1 MWVTREDLRAEQ
13 RDVIVSGI
21 AGAIFCASVLAAGSS
36 LLRRYF
42 TFPSDFE
49 GALAFVLR
57 ADLFV
62 ALWVVVAIRM
72 VSRIRFRSSADN
84 AGSAFSAPS
93 EQLRVPAAFLQNTL
107 EQAFI
112 AIVAH
117 LVLATFIVGPA
128 LSLVPPAILLFA
140 IGRIAFLRGYPK
152 GAASRAFG
160 MVLTMFPTILAY
172 LWAIALIV
180 AELVP

>member
-13 RDVIVSGI
+13 REVIVSGI
-21 AGAIFCASVLAAGSS
+21 AGAIFCASILAAGSS
-36 LLRRYF
+36 LLRRFF
-42 TFPSDFE
+42 TFPGDFD

-57 ADLFV
+57 ADLFI

-84 AGSAFSAPS
+84 AGSAFSPPS
-93 EQLRVPAAFLQNTL
+93 AQLRVPAAFLQNTL

-117 LVLATFIVGPA
+117 LALATLIAGSP
-128 LSLVPPAILLFA
+128 LSLVPPAVLLFA

-152 GAASRAFG
+152 GAGGRAFG

-172 LWAIALIV
+172 LWAIALIGT
-180 AELVP
+180 ELVP

>member
-13 RDVIVSGI
+13 REVIVSGI
-21 AGAIFCASVLAAGSS
+21 AGAIFCASILAAGSS
-36 LLRRYF
+36 LLRRFF
-42 TFPSDFE
+42 TFPGDFE
-49 GALAFVLR
+49 GALGFVLR
-57 ADLFV
+57 ADLFI

-84 AGSAFSAPS
+84 AGSAFSPPS
-93 EQLRVPAAFLQNTL
+93 AQLRVPAAFLQNTL

-117 LVLATFIVGPA
+117 LALATLIAGSP
-128 LSLVPPAILLFA
+128 LSLVPPAVLLFA

-152 GAASRAFG
+152 GAGGRAFG

-172 LWAIALIV
+172 LWAIALIGT
-180 AELVP
+180 ELVP

>member
-13 RDVIVSGI
+13 REVIVSAI

-42 TFPSDFE
+42 TFPNDFG

-57 ADLFV
+57 ADLFI

-84 AGSAFSAPS
+84 AGSAFSTPS
-93 EQLRVPAAFLQNTL
+93 PQLRIPAAFLQNTL

-112 AIVAH
+112 AVVAH
-117 LVLATFIVGPA
+117 LALATLVAGPA
-128 LSLVPPAILLFA
+128 LSLAPPAVLLFA
-140 IGRIAFLRGYPK
+140 VGRVAFLRGYPK
-152 GAASRAFG
+152 GAGGRAFG

-172 LWAIALIV
+172 LWAVALIG
-180 AELVP
+180 AELIP

>member
-13 RDVIVSGI
+13 REVIVSAI
-21 AGAIFCASVLAAGSS
+21 AGAIVCVSVLAAGSL
-36 LLRRYF
+36 LLRHYF
-42 TFPSDFE
+42 AFPGDFD
-49 GALAFVLR
+49 GALGFVLR
-57 ADLFV
+57 ADLFI

-84 AGSAFSAPS
+84 AGSAFSPPS
-93 EQLRVPAAFLQNTL
+93 PQLRVPAAFLQNTL

-117 LVLATFIVGPA
+117 LALAALVVGPA
-128 LSLVPPAILLFA
+128 LSLLPPAVLLFA
-140 IGRIAFLRGYPK
+140 MGRIAFLRGYPE
-152 GAASRAFG
+152 GAGSRAFG
-160 MVLTMFPTILAY
+160 MVLTIFPTILAY
-172 LWAIALIV
+172 LWAIALIG